1 MHPKRQAL
9 IERLLESS
17 RSFGRMMWAG
27 RQGCFKRINL
37 HPAQVRILYFV
48 QHRGSVTM
56 KEIAEAM
63 DATGGAATQLVESV
77 VRAGFLDRSV
87 DRGDRRKV
95 HIVLSP
101 KGEKKFAQFRKDHLA
116 WVARLLS
123 PLTDRELQ
131 QLIVTQAK
139 VMMKMEK
146 RV

>member
-27 RQGCFKRINL
+27 RQGCFKRFNL

-56 KEIAEAM
+56 KEIAESM
-63 DATGGAATQLVESV
+63 DATGGAATQLVEGV
-77 VRAGFLDRSV
+77 VRAGLLERSV
-87 DRGDRRKV
+87 EREDRRKV
-95 HIVLSP
+95 HIVLSH

-116 WVARLLS
+116 WVAKLLS
-123 PLTDRELQ
+123 PLSDRELE
-131 QLIVTQAK
+131 QLIAVQKK
-139 VMMKMEK
+139 VMARAAKSL
-146 RV
+146 